1 MATKD
6 EMAKFAKEIH
16 DLVSKTDYNY
26 IEAIAAHCKETGLE
40 IEVAAT
46 LCNANL
52 KSRIGETTMPLNLD
66 FNLILNV
73 AVAVVAVDWLG
84 KLTGWW

>member
-1 MATKD
+1 
-6 EMAKFAKEIH
+6 
-16 DLVSKTDYNY
+16 
-26 IEAIAAHCKETGLE
+26 
-40 IEVAAT
+40 
-46 LCNANL
+46 
-52 KSRIGETTMPLNLD
+52 MPLNLD